1 MESKPLNN
9 SDKTGTSWEMAM
21 NKKVPKSIDDYVDRF
36 PKETQQLLRKMRLT
50 IRKVAPKAKESIS
63 YGMPTFILGR
73 NRVYFAAYKN
83 HIGFYPG
90 GAIAPFKEDLSA
102 YKSTKGGVQFPI
114 NEPLPT
120 ALVSR
125 IVKARMKQNVGKRK
139 E

>member
-1 MESKPLNN
+1 
-9 SDKTGTSWEMAM
+9 MAM
-21 NKKVPKSIDDYVDRF
+21 NRKIAKNFDEYLESF
-36 PKETQQLLRKMRLT
+36 PKETQQLLGKMRLT
-50 IRKVAPKAKESIS
+50 IRRAAPKAKESIS
-63 YGMPTFILGR
+63 YGMPTFTLNG
-73 NRVYFAAYKN
+73 NRVYFAGYKN

-114 NEPLPT
+114 KEPLPT

>member
-1 MESKPLNN
+1 
-9 SDKTGTSWEMAM
+9 MAM
-21 NKKVPKSIDDYVDRF
+21 NRKIAKNFDEYLESF
-36 PKETQQLLRKMRLT
+36 PKETQQLLGKMRLT
-50 IRKVAPKAKESIS
+50 IRRAAPKAKESIS
-63 YGMPTFILGR
+63 YGMPTFTLNG
-73 NRVYFAAYKN
+73 NRVYFAGYKN

>member
-1 MESKPLNN
+1 LDRKIAKN
-9 SDKTGTSWEMAM
+9 
-21 NKKVPKSIDDYVDRF
+21 IDDYIDRF
-36 PKETQQLLRKMRLT
+36 PKEAKQLLRKMRST
-50 IRKVAPKAKESIS
+50 IRKAAPGAVESIS
-63 YGMPTFILGR
+63 YGMPTFKSGR
-73 NRVYFAAYKN
+73 NRVYFAGYKN

-125 IVKARMKQNVGKRK
+125 IVKARMKQAAVKK
-139 E
+139 K

>member
-1 MESKPLNN
+1 
-9 SDKTGTSWEMAM
+9 M

-50 IRKVAPKAKESIS
+50 IRKAAPKAKESIS
-63 YGMPTFILGR
+63 YGMPTFIMGR

-90 GAIAPFKEDLSA
+90 GAIASFKEDLSA

-125 IVKARMKQNVGKRK
+125 IVKARMKQNVGKKK

>member
-1 MESKPLNN
+1 MGMNRKIAKNFDEYLES
-9 SDKTGTSWEMAM
+9 
-21 NKKVPKSIDDYVDRF
+21 F
-36 PKETQQLLRKMRLT
+36 PKETQQLLGKMRLT
-50 IRKVAPKAKESIS
+50 IRRAAPKAKESIS

-73 NRVYFAAYKN
+73 NRIYFAAYKN

>member
-1 MESKPLNN
+1 MGMNRKIAKNFDEYLES
-9 SDKTGTSWEMAM
+9 
-21 NKKVPKSIDDYVDRF
+21 F
-36 PKETQQLLRKMRLT
+36 PKETQQLLGKMRLT
-50 IRKVAPKAKESIS
+50 IRRAAPKAKESIS

-125 IVKARMKQNVGKRK
+125 IVKARTASHGSGEPDR
-139 E
+139 EG

>member
-1 MESKPLNN
+1 
-9 SDKTGTSWEMAM
+9 MAM

-50 IRKVAPKAKESIS
+50 IRKAAPKAKESIS
-63 YGMPTFILGR
+63 YGMPTFTLDG
-73 NRVYFAAYKN
+73 NRVYFAGYKN

-90 GAIAPFKEDLSA
+90 GAIAPFREDLSL

-125 IVKARMKQNVGKRK
+125 IVKARMKQSLTKK
-139 E
+139 EKK

>member
-1 MESKPLNN
+1 MSRNVAK
-9 SDKTGTSWEMAM
+9 DF
-21 NKKVPKSIDDYVDRF
+21 DDYADRF
-36 PKETQQLLRKMRLT
+36 PEKTQQVLRKMRLT
-50 IRKVAPKAKESIS
+50 VKKAAPEAKESIS

-125 IVKARMKQNVGKRK
+125 IVKARMKQSETKKRK
-139 E
+139 SSPQMNSGVGTESYC

>member
-1 MESKPLNN
+1 MGMNRKIAKNFDEYLES
-9 SDKTGTSWEMAM
+9 
-21 NKKVPKSIDDYVDRF
+21 F
-36 PKETQQLLRKMRLT
+36 PKETQQLLAKMRLT
-50 IRKVAPKAKESIS
+50 IRRAAPKAKESIS
-63 YGMPTFILGR
+63 YGMPTFTLNG
-73 NRVYFAAYKN
+73 NRVYFAGYKN

-125 IVKARMKQNVGKRK
+125 IVKFRMKQDASKKGKGNY
-139 E
+139 

>member
-1 MESKPLNN
+1 MKN
-9 SDKTGTSWEMAM
+9 
-21 NKKVPKSIDDYVDRF
+21 IDDYIDHF
-36 PKETQQLLRKMRLT
+36 PTETQKLLRKMRST
-50 IRKVAPKAKESIS
+50 IRDAAPGALESIS
-63 YGMPTFILGR
+63 YGMPTFTIGR
-73 NRVYFAAYKN
+73 NRVYFAGYKN

-125 IVKARMKQNVGKRK
+125 IVKARMKQTASGKK
-139 E
+139 KY

>member
-1 MESKPLNN
+1 
-9 SDKTGTSWEMAM
+9 MAM

-36 PKETQQLLRKMRLT
+36 PKETQQLLEKMRVT